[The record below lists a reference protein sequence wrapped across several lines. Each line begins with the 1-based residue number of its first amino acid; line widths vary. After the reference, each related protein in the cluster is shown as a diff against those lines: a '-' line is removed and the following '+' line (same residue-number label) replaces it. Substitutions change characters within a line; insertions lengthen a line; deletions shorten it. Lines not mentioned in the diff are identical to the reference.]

1 MASVGEILKKER
13 EKKGLTLRQIE
24 KEIKIR
30 EKILRA
36 VEENDWNFFSSK
48 IYSTG
53 VIRNYSKYL
62 GLDTQKILAFFR
74 RDFENTDDIH
84 IRKNVTPGYL
94 TPQSK
99 KLMALSLFLIIILF
113 LSYFSYQLKQFLSPP
128 NIVIISPQGD
138 RVRSEELIKIVG
150 RTEKEATVTIYG
162 EKVYPNREGIFEYN
176 FPVRDGKNELVI
188 EVVGANGK
196 KSVLKKNYIKE

>member
-13 EKKGLTLRQIE
+13 DKKGLTLRQIE

-30 EKILRA
+30 EKTLRA
-36 VEENDWNFFSSK
+36 VEENNWNFFSSK
-48 IYSTG
+48 IYITG
-53 VIRNYSKYL
+53 VIRSYSQYL

-74 RDFENTDDIH
+74 RDFESTDNVHIH
-84 IRKNVTPGYL
+84 NHVAPGYL

-99 KLMALSLFLIIILF
+99 KLMTLSLFLIIVLF
-113 LSYFSYQLKQFLSPP
+113 LSYFGYQLKQFLSPP
-128 NIVIISPQGD
+128 KIVILSPQGD
-138 RVRSEELIKIVG
+138 KVRSDDLIKIVG
-150 RTEKEATVTIYG
+150 KTEKEATVTIYG
-162 EKVYPNREGIFEYN
+162 EKVYPNKEGTFEYS

-196 KSVLKKNYIKE
+196 KTVLKKNYFKE